1 MRAVDEDDLKRLL
14 EANSMESRRH
24 FDVTAERLENKIQ
37 LVAETVSELDQ
48 KFDRRIDG
56 LEERFDRGFVETQ
69 AMTSGLVGIDF
80 KRSFC
85 SLPAVELAR

>member
-37 LVAETVSELDQ
+37 LIAETVLELDQ

-56 LEERFDRGFVETQ
+56 LEDGMDRGFVETQ
-69 AMTSGLVGIDF
+69 AMIKFSH
-80 KRSFC
+80 
-85 SLPAVELAR
+85 A